1 MDLSDLLDHL
11 QNAPDFMRNVTA
23 WERLPPRPARYADLP
38 QSLDPRLIELAR
50 SSGYAP
56 LYVHQAQAIDA
67 TLKGENVVL
76 ATSTASGKS
85 LAYHLPALQFA
96 LQQPGASVLYLFP
109 TKALARDQAAA
120 LSDWIDGLKLK
131 RCIPFNTYDGDTPK
145 DKRAQI
151 RRKGGLIITNPDM
164 LHLSILPNHILWK
177 HFFRN
182 LRLIV
187 LDELHIYRGIF
198 GSHVA
203 NLIRRLRRI
212 CHFYGSDPIFICTSA
227 TIANPAEHAEQ
238 LVEAPFTLIDEDGSP
253 RGEKHIILYNPPTL
267 DEEIGTRRGYLLEAR
282 DVARQFINA
291 DLQTIIFARSRQ
303 ATEILLTYVRDAVQ
317 RAEDDPP
324 PTEIIR
330 GYRGGYLPAERLE
343 IEQGLRDEVVRGVVA
358 TNALE
363 LGIDIGAL
371 STAILSGYPGTIAS
385 AWQQFGRAGRR
396 NETSAGVLVASGSA
410 IDQYIV
416 RHPRYLFESSPE
428 HALINPNNPIILAE
442 HLQCAC
448 HELPFEKGEPFGQ
461 YRDPAPILQVLAD
474 EGFLHFNGRAYVP
487 TTTESY
493 PAGQV
498 NLRTGGEKPVE
509 IWTRRQDQR
518 VKIGDV
524 DRVTASITVYEGA
537 VYLHEG
543 RQYLI
548 RKLDW
553 QRGLA
558 EARRIRVN
566 YYTDASSKTE
576 AIIQEVY
583 EKADAGACHKSVGWV
598 LITQQATEYRRI
610 LRYSHEVLG
619 KEPIHLPPQQFE
631 TMAYWI
637 TLRPEITRLLED
649 ANILLRPNNYGP
661 NWQEQRNRARAR
673 DRYQCTRCGR
683 PEEPDRQH
691 DIHHITPFREY
702 GYIPG
707 ENENYLEANRLENL
721 TTLCPGCHH
730 AVETARRTQSALS
743 GLSNVLRNVAPLFL
757 MCSTNDIGVVAEHP
771 SSRRQPS
778 TVTFYDTAPGGLG
791 LSTRLYEFHDEVLE
805 GALDLVRDCGCA
817 EGCPSCVGPV
827 VEAEGDVKE
836 LTIALLLA
844 MQGKPFGQIER

>member
-1 MDLSDLLDHL
+1 MDLSDLLDLL
-11 QNAPDFMRNVTA
+11 QNEPGFMRNVTA

-38 QSLDPRLIELAR
+38 ESLDPRLVELAR
-50 SSGYAP
+50 RSGYAP
-56 LYVHQAQAIDA
+56 LYVHQAQAIEA
-67 TLKGENVVL
+67 ALKGENVVL

-85 LAYHLPALQFA
+85 LAYHLPALQFT
-96 LQQPGASVLYLFP
+96 LQQPGTSVLYLFP

-120 LSDWIDGLKLK
+120 LAGWIDVLQLKK
-131 RCIPFNTYDGDTPK
+131 RIPLNTYDGDTPK
-145 DKRAQI
+145 EKRAPI
-151 RRKGGLIITNPDM
+151 RRKGRLIITNPDM
-164 LHLSILPNHILWK
+164 LHLSILPNHMLWF

-182 LRLIV
+182 LRLVV
-187 LDELHIYRGIF
+187 LDELHIYRGVF

-212 CHFYGSDPIFICTSA
+212 CRFYGSAPIFICASA
-227 TIANPAEHAEQ
+227 TIANPAEHARQ

-267 DEEIGTRRGYLLEAR
+267 DEEVGTRRGYLLEAR
-282 DVARQFINA
+282 DVAQQFINA
-291 DLQTIIFARSRQ
+291 GLQTIMFARSRL
-303 ATEILLTYVRDAVQ
+303 ATEILLGYVRDAVQ
-317 RAEDDPP
+317 QEDGAAAA
-324 PTEIIR
+324 EIIR
-330 GYRGGYLPAERLE
+330 GYRGGYLPQERRE
-343 IEQGLRDEVVRGVVA
+343 IEQGLRDQVVQGVVA

-371 STAILSGYPGTIAS
+371 SAAILSGYPGTIAS

-396 NETSAGVLVASGSA
+396 SDTSVGVLVASGRA

-428 HALINPNNPIILAE
+428 HALINPDNPIILSE

-448 HELPFEKGEPFGQ
+448 HELPFEAGERFGLHV
-461 YRDPAPILQVLAD
+461 DPTSFLDVLAE
-474 EGFLHFNGRAYVP
+474 EGHLHFNGRAYVS
-487 TTTESY
+487 TTADSY
-493 PAGQV
+493 PAGRV
-498 NLRTGGEKPVE
+498 NLRTGSEKPVE
-509 IWTRRQDQR
+509 VWIQREDQR

-524 DRVTASITVYEGA
+524 DRLTAPIIVHEGA

-543 RQYLI
+543 RQYRI
-548 RKLDW
+548 QKLDW
-553 QRGLA
+553 QNGLA

-566 YYTDASSKTE
+566 HYTEASSKTE
-576 AIIQEVY
+576 SLIQEVY
-583 EKADAGACHKSVGWV
+583 EEADEGVCHKSVGWV

-610 LRYSHEVLG
+610 RRYSHAVLG

-637 TLRPEITRLLED
+637 TLQPQITRRLEE
-649 ANILLRPNNYGP
+649 ANILLLPNDYGP
-661 NWQEQRNRARAR
+661 NWQEQRNKVRAR

-683 PEEPDRQH
+683 LEEPDRQH

-707 ENENYLEANRLENL
+707 QNENYLEANRLENL
-721 TTLCPGCHH
+721 TTLCPSCHH
-730 AVETARRTQSALS
+730 AVETARGTQGALS
-743 GLSNVLRNVAPLFL
+743 GLANVLRNVAPLFL
-757 MCSTNDIGVVAEHP
+757 MCSANDIGVVADHP
-771 SSRRQPS
+771 VSRSQPS
-778 TVTFYDTAPGGLG
+778 TITFYDTAPGGLG
-791 LSTRLYEFHDEVLE
+791 LSTRLYQLHEQVLE

-827 VEAEGDVKE
+827 VQVDGDVKG
-836 LTIALLLA
+836 LTLALLLA
-844 MQGKPFGQIER
+844 MQGKPFGHIER